1 MGRSVTKAP
10 PLLRVCT
17 VIETSK
23 QGVGE
28 PEGWTFFLAFCY
40 NPRMNMQANY
50 SKKARTKRQNSDNHS
65 HKNSAV
71 QPGTGLQGVDSSG
84 FPLLP
89 DEHPISTVRDSLYDL
104 IPLGAR
110 EEKLIS
116 TAPFLRLQNVKQ
128 LGFVYRVW
136 PGATHT
142 RYEHSLGTYYL
153 ALRALRSLL
162 QREVVSAEGGL
173 NGVSISSVQTLVVA
187 TLLHDIGHYPFSH
200 TIEELGHPIIPHEKV
215 GRSII
220 EASEIATILERDYS
234 LSPQRV
240 ADFID
245 PPRARPLPA
254 DDEMLSS
261 LLSGAL
267 DVDKLDYLPR
277 DARAC
282 NVPYGGVDVARLQG
296 ALRIHPNVNGQR
308 RIVVTHKGI
317 SPLHSL
323 LHARQEMFDNI
334 YWHHTSRAL
343 QVMLMRAVQEALLSG
358 ALQTEQLVG
367 LDDASL
373 LRLLAH
379 SSMPT
384 TSRILAESLEMR
396 RPYKGVVEISRLA
409 GRLYARVDALYWD
422 AHRRRQVEQQLA
434 GELAGA
440 LDTEIGD
447 FEILFDIPRPE
458 KWEMDVWVT
467 FANPPIGM
475 GSLVTWVE
483 ATGLQP
489 DDLARYEQ
497 PQRRIRIVVAERLR
511 EVLQARRNDV
521 LLPILERLVG
531 M

>member
-1 MGRSVTKAP
+1 MSIQEKHTR
-10 PLLRVCT
+10 R
-17 VIETSK
+17 
-23 QGVGE
+23 
-28 PEGWTFFLAFCY
+28 
-40 NPRMNMQANY
+40 AN
-50 SKKARTKRQNSDNHS
+50 AKRQPGSNYHLDPTVVQSSMKQQWSDE
-65 HKNSAV
+65 A
-71 QPGTGLQGVDSSG
+71 GL
-84 FPLLP
+84 PLLP
-89 DEHPISTVRDSLYDL
+89 DEQPVSTVRDSLYDL
-104 IPLGAR
+104 IPLGPR
-110 EEKLIS
+110 EEKLIG
-116 TAPFLRLQNVKQ
+116 TAPFLRLQKIKQ
-128 LGFVYRVW
+128 LGFVYRIW

-142 RYEHSLGTYYL
+142 RYEHSLGCYYL
-153 ALRALRSLL
+153 AVRALRALL
-162 QREVVSAEGGL
+162 QRGDDGGL
-173 NGVSISSVQTLVVA
+173 FGVSISSVQTLIVA
-187 TLLHDIGHYPFSH
+187 SLLHDIGHYPFSH
-200 TIEELGHPIIPHEKV
+200 TIEELGNPIVLHEKV

-220 EASEIATILERDYS
+220 ENSEIASILERDYH
-234 LSPQRV
+234 LSPERV

-245 PPRARPLPA
+245 PPKSRALPA
-254 DDEMLSS
+254 DDELLSC

-343 QVMLMRAVQEALLSG
+343 QVMLIRAVQEAHLCG
-358 ALQTEQLVG
+358 AMQAEQLVG

-373 LRLLAH
+373 LSLLREQHMPA
-379 SSMPT
+379 SS
-384 TSRILAESLEMR
+384 RALADDLEMR
-396 RPYKGVVEISRLA
+396 RPYKGVLEISRMA
-409 GRLYARVDALYWD
+409 GRLYNHMDALFWD
-422 AHRRRQVEQQLA
+422 AQRRRHVEQLLSA
-434 GELAGA
+434 ELANA
-440 LDTEIGD
+440 LEI
-447 FEILFDIPRPE
+447 EIADYEVLFDIPRPE

-467 FANPPIGM
+467 FANPPVGM

-497 PQRRIRIVVAERLR
+497 HQRRIRVVVPERLR
-511 EVLQARRNDV
+511 TPLLARRDDL
-521 LLPILERLVG
+521 LLPTLEKLVG

>member
-1 MGRSVTKAP
+1 MS
-10 PLLRVCT
+10 
-17 VIETSK
+17 
-23 QGVGE
+23 
-28 PEGWTFFLAFCY
+28 
-40 NPRMNMQANY
+40 MQTERP
-50 SKKARTKRQNSDNHS
+50 KKTRAKRQNSDVLSENEG
-65 HKNSAV
+65 V
-71 QPGTGLQGVDSSG
+71 VLPDMQPRWVDGAG

-89 DEHPISTVRDSLYDL
+89 DEQPISTVRDSLYDL
-104 IPLGAR
+104 IPLGSR
-110 EEKLIS
+110 EEKLIG
-116 TAPFLRLQNVKQ
+116 TAPFLRLQKIKQ
-128 LGFVYRVW
+128 LGFVYRIW

-142 RYEHSLGTYYL
+142 RYEHSLGCYHL

-162 QREVVSAEGGL
+162 QRGADGGL
-173 NGVSISSVQTLVVA
+173 FGVSISSVQTLVVA

-200 TIEELGHPIIPHEKV
+200 TIEELGHPIIMHEKV

-220 EASEIATILERDYS
+220 ETSEIATILERDYH

-245 PPRARPLPA
+245 PPRTRPLPP
-254 DDEMLSS
+254 DDELLST

-334 YWHHTSRAL
+334 YWHHTARAL
-343 QVMLMRAVQEALLSG
+343 QMMLMRAVHEALLSG
-358 ALQTEQLVG
+358 ALQAEQLIG
-367 LDDASL
+367 LDDASIVV
-373 LRLLAH
+373 LLADT
-379 SSMPT
+379 SMPA
-384 TSRILAESLEMR
+384 SSQALANTLEMR
-396 RPYKGVVEISRLA
+396 RPYKGVLEVSRPA
-409 GRLYARVDALYWD
+409 GRLYRQLDALFWD
-422 AHRRRQVEQQLA
+422 AQRRRHIEQALSA
-434 GELAGA
+434 ELAKQ
-440 LDTEIGD
+440 LDTEITD
-447 FEILFDIPRPE
+447 YEVLFDIPRPE

-467 FANPPIGM
+467 FTNPPVGM
-475 GSLVTWVE
+475 DSLVPWVE

-497 PQRRIRIVVAERLR
+497 HQRRIRVVVADRLR
-511 EVLQARRNDV
+511 ELLQARRDDV
-521 LLPILERLVG
+521 LLPTLERLVG
-531 M
+531 G